1 MKLTV
6 MEKLISMIGLTLKNL
21 NMKNLI
27 NISDIDINRI
37 EGRYLMAALVKITTE
52 SQTDK
57 TPDQVLKQ
65 CEVLQ
70 EEMYK
75 DATDP
80 PIDTR
85 PQTFELELQKLI
97 NKHGRESGSD
107 TPDFVLANYL
117 IGCLEVFNQSVKD
130 RDKYFETEI

>member
-1 MKLTV
+1 
-6 MEKLISMIGLTLKNL
+6 
-21 NMKNLI
+21 MKNLI
-27 NISDIDINRI
+27 NLSDIDTNRI

-65 CEVLQ
+65 CEILQ

-75 DATDP
+75 DAIDP

-85 PQTFELELQKLI
+85 PQTFLSGLQTLI
-97 NKHGRESGSD
+97 NKHGKESGSD
-107 TPDFVLANYL
+107 TPDFILANYL
-117 IGCLEVFNQSVKD
+117 IGCLEVYNQSVKD
-130 RDKYFETEI
+130 RDRYFGIDVWDKITQK